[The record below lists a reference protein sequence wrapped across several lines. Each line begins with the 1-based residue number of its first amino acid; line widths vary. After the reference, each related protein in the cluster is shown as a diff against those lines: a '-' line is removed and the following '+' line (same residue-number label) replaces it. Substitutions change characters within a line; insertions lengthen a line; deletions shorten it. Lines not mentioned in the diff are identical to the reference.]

1 MKKTYINPSIVEVA
15 LQQQG
20 LLCQSLQRVSSSN
33 ATMNYAGS
41 DEDYISGG
49 GDIRTKESS
58 SLWDEEW

>member
-20 LLCQSLQRVSSSN
+20 LLCQSIQRVSSNS
-33 ATMNYAGS
+33 TVNYAGS
-41 DEDYISGG
+41 DEDYS